1 MNSGDVISYLK
12 QNPQFFEEHA
22 EAISQLVIPHP
33 YGGRAISISERQI
46 LSLREQNRQF
56 EKKMAEMIRFGQEN
70 DALSEKLHRLGVAM
84 IAVTTFQSV
93 QHVLDFHLRD
103 DFEIPHVSIQLWD
116 RLEGIRGAIDTD
128 GISKELA
135 NFVDTLLQPYCG
147 ALSTIKNR
155 YVNDA
160 DMTTLFGGTSGEI
173 SSLALIALR
182 TAGSCIGVIA
192 LGSEEAQRF
201 YSGMGTIYLE
211 RLGEMTSA
219 ALSRVSRPDR

>member
-56 EKKMAEMIRFGQEN
+56 EQKMAEMIRFGQDN

-93 QHVLDFHLRD
+93 QHILDFHLRD
-103 DFEIPHVSIQLWD
+103 DFAIPQVSVQLWD
-116 RLEGIRGAIDTD
+116 KAPAILSVTD
-128 GISKELA
+128 AKVTSKELTD
-135 NFVDTLLQPYCG
+135 FVDTLLQPYCG

-160 DMTTLFGGTSGEI
+160 DMKTLFGDRSGEI
-173 SSLALIALR
+173 SSLALVALR
-182 TAGSCIGVIA
+182 NAGSCIGVIA
-192 LGSEEAQRF
+192 LGSEDGQRF

-219 ALSRVSRPDR
+219 ALSRVSRPER